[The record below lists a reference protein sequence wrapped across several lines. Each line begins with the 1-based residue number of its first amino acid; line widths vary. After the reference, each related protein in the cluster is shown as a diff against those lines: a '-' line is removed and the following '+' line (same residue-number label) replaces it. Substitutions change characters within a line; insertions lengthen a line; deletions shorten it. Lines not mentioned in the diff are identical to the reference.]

1 MEAAASSFPGFSRVQ
16 VPCLTSCLAAV
27 EWQLCT
33 PKTLMRNMRS
43 KSSGVRSRRA
53 LTWAMPAL
61 ATLGVWC

>member
-1 MEAAASSFPGFSRVQ
+1 MEAAARSFPGFSCEQ
-16 VPCLTSCLAAV
+16 VPCEMNCLAAV

-43 KSSGVRSRRA
+43 KSSGVSSRRA

-61 ATLGVWC
+61 ATLRWRD